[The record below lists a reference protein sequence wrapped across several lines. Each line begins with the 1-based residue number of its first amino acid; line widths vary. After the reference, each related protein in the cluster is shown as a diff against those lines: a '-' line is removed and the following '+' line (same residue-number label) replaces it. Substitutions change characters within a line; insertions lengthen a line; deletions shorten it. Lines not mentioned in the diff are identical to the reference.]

1 MRYPRGM
8 DANPKADPY
17 VVALEFF
24 REQVLPILGVEE
36 AEIWWTIFLA
46 GPSLGEKAM
55 REANEEALEGVRLLG
70 FPEALALVERAARLP
85 YDPRVSF
92 RVVALLKGG
101 GGIVVDLGKDG
112 QGVVAQGNLE
122 A

>member
-1 MRYPRGM
+1 MG
-8 DANPKADPY
+8 AGNKVDPY
-17 VVALEFF
+17 LKAQEFF
-24 REQVLPILGVEE
+24 RERVLPILGVEE
-36 AEIWWTIFLA
+36 ADIWWAVFLA